1 MYKLGRTR
9 EFMKKNIFKI
19 IIILLCF
26 AFVLV
31 VALKKPEVSFEN
43 ASEQK
48 EEGTEEM
55 QTSEPFTSEEGVEEQ
70 AETQQIEL
78 VNNPELRVLIKS
90 DDFSRDIHE
99 VVKISSDEDYKMLG
113 EDGTVL
119 AEYNAW
125 EIVNLDSFQLKENET
140 LIFESEGQLTISS
153 LTRAQGTPSYYG
165 KMQVY
170 KEAEGYTVINIV
182 PLEEYLLTVV
192 PSEMLSTYP
201 LEALKAQAVC
211 ARSYAYHYVLGE
223 PGLPR
228 NAHMNDSTDYQ
239 VYNNI
244 QETEATNLAVRET
257 EGMILVK
264 DGLPVPT
271 YFFSTSCGFTTNETV
286 WKEYFGG
293 KEWEDGEVPT
303 VAYKV
308 GEAEDERDVSFA
320 PIAVAEPQAVEAI
333 STDSGVGILYTADA
347 LAQEANFRAY
357 MKSDASDFLE
367 TEEQWY
373 RWSYRGTIT
382 SEEIEKRLIARYA
395 ARPDLILTYDKAKDS
410 YVNQEIEAVGTV
422 TNIEVVK
429 RLPGGVADELLIETD
444 KDTYLV
450 IGEYNIRYVLSD
462 GVSEVIRNDGSVVTV
477 SNLLPSAYF
486 IIEPE
491 TMSSD
496 AIDTIVLSGGGYGH
510 GVGMSQN
517 GAKHAAL
524 NGMTCEEILGLFYS
538 GLELKEV
545 K

>member
-1 MYKLGRTR
+1 
-9 EFMKKNIFKI
+9 MKKNIFKI
-19 IIILLCF
+19 IIIIVCF
-26 AFVLV
+26 AFVLI
-31 VALKKPEVSFEN
+31 VALQKPETSFEN
-43 ASEQK
+43 ASEQP
-48 EEGTEEM
+48 EDGTEEV
-55 QTSEPFTSEEGVEEQ
+55 QTSEPVSEEEEEQ
-70 AETQQIEL
+70 IETPQIKL

-90 DDFSRDIHE
+90 DDFSKDIHDT
-99 VVKISSDEDYKMLG
+99 VKISSDEDFTLLG

-140 LIFESEGQLTISS
+140 LIFDSEGTITLHS
-153 LTRAQGTPSYYG
+153 LTRAQGTPTYYG
-165 KMQVY
+165 KMQIY

-182 PLEEYLLTVV
+182 PMEEYLLTVV

-223 PGLPR
+223 PALPR
-228 NAHMNDSTDYQ
+228 NAHMNDSTDFQ

-244 QETEATNLAVRET
+244 QETEATNLAVQET

-293 KEWEDGEVPT
+293 KEWEDGEVPA

-308 GEAEDERDVSFA
+308 GETEDVRDVSFA
-320 PIAVAEPQAVEAI
+320 PIAVAKPEAVEAI

-367 TEEQWY
+367 NEEQWY
-373 RWSYRGTIT
+373 RWTYQGTIS
-382 SEEIEKRLIARYA
+382 SEEIEKRLVARYA
-395 ARPDLILTYDKAKDS
+395 ARPDLILTYDKTSDS
-410 YVNQEIEAVGTV
+410 YVNQEVGEVGTI

-429 RLPGGVADELLIETD
+429 RLPGGVADELLIETN
-444 KDTYLV
+444 KEAYIV

-462 GVSEVIRNDGSVVTV
+462 GVSEVVRNDGSAVTV

-491 TMSSD
+491 TNFSD
-496 AIDTIVLSGGGYGH
+496 TLGTIMLSGGGYGH

-517 GAKHAAL
+517 GAKQAAL

>member
-1 MYKLGRTR
+1 
-9 EFMKKNIFKI
+9 MKKNIFKI
-19 IIILLCF
+19 IIIIVCF
-26 AFVLV
+26 AFVLI
-31 VALKKPEVSFEN
+31 VALQKPETSFEN
-43 ASEQK
+43 ASEQT
-48 EEGTEEM
+48 EDGTEEV
-55 QTSEPFTSEEGVEEQ
+55 QTSEPVSEEEEEQ
-70 AETQQIEL
+70 IETPQIEL

-90 DDFSRDIHE
+90 VDFSKDIHDT
-99 VVKISSDEDYKMLG
+99 VKISSDEDFTLLG

-140 LIFESEGQLTISS
+140 LIFDSEGTITLHS
-153 LTRAQGTPSYYG
+153 LTRAQGTPTYYG
-165 KMQVY
+165 KMQIY

-182 PLEEYLLTVV
+182 PMEEYLLTVV

-201 LEALKAQAVC
+201 LEALKAQAIC

-223 PGLPR
+223 PALPR
-228 NAHMNDSTDYQ
+228 NAHMNDSTDFQ

-244 QETEATNLAVRET
+244 QETEATNLAVQET

-293 KEWEDGEVPT
+293 KEWEDGEAPA

-308 GEAEDERDVSFA
+308 GEAEDVRDISFA
-320 PIAVAEPQAVEAI
+320 PIAVAKPKAVEAI

-373 RWSYRGTIT
+373 RWTYQGTIS
-382 SEEIEKRLIARYA
+382 SEEIEKRLVARYA
-395 ARPDLILTYDKAKDS
+395 ARPDLILTYDKTSDS
-410 YVNQEIEAVGTV
+410 YVNQEVGEVGTI

-429 RLPGGVADELLIETD
+429 RLPGGVADELLIETN
-444 KDTYLV
+444 KETYLV

-462 GVSEVIRNDGSVVTV
+462 GVSEVVRNDGSAVTV

-491 TMSSD
+491 TNFS
-496 AIDTIVLSGGGYGH
+496 DTIGTIALSGGGYGH

-517 GAKHAAL
+517 GAKQAAL

>member
-1 MYKLGRTR
+1 
-9 EFMKKNIFKI
+9 MKKNIFKI
-19 IIILLCF
+19 IIIIVCF
-26 AFVLV
+26 AFVLI
-31 VALKKPEVSFEN
+31 VALQKPETSFEN
-43 ASEQK
+43 ASEQT

-55 QTSEPFTSEEGVEEQ
+55 QTPESLTSEEEEEQ
-70 AETQQIEL
+70 VETPQIDL
-78 VNNPELRVLIKS
+78 VSNPELRVLIKS
-90 DDFSRDIHE
+90 GDFSKDIHE
-99 VVKISSDEDYKMLG
+99 TVKVSSDEDFTLLG

-140 LIFESEGQLTISS
+140 LIFDSEGTITLHS

-165 KMQVY
+165 KIQIY

-182 PLEEYLLTVV
+182 PMEEYLLTVV

-223 PGLPR
+223 PALPR

-244 QETEATNLAVRET
+244 QETEATNLAVQET
-257 EGMILVK
+257 KGMILVK

-293 KEWEDGEVPT
+293 KEWEDGEAPA

-308 GEAEDERDVSFA
+308 GETEDVRDISFA
-320 PIAVAEPQAVEAI
+320 PIAVAKPEAVEAI

-347 LAQEANFRAY
+347 LTQEANFRAY
-357 MKSDASDFLE
+357 MNSDASDFLE
-367 TEEQWY
+367 NEEQWY
-373 RWSYRGTIT
+373 RWTYQGTIT
-382 SEEIEKRLIARYA
+382 SEELEKRLIARYA
-395 ARPDLILTYDKAKDS
+395 VRPDLILTYDKTNES
-410 YVNQEIEAVGTV
+410 YVNQEIDSVGTI
-422 TNIEVVK
+422 TNIEVVR

-444 KDTYLV
+444 KDIYLV

-462 GVSEVIRNDGSVVTV
+462 GVSEVIRNDGSAVTV

-491 TMSSD
+491 TKSSD
-496 AIDTIVLSGGGYGH
+496 TIGTIVLSGGGYGH

-517 GAKHAAL
+517 GAKQAAL

>member
-1 MYKLGRTR
+1 
-9 EFMKKNIFKI
+9 MKKNIFKI
-19 IIILLCF
+19 IIIIVCF
-26 AFVLV
+26 AFVLI
-31 VALKKPEVSFEN
+31 VALQKPEPSFEN

-48 EEGTEEM
+48 EEGTEEV
-55 QTSEPFTSEEGVEEQ
+55 QTSEPVSEEEEEQ
-70 AETQQIEL
+70 VETPQIDL
-78 VNNPELRVLIKS
+78 VSNPELRVLIKS
-90 DDFSRDIHE
+90 GDFSKDIHE
-99 VVKISSDEDYKMLG
+99 TVKVSSDEDFTLLG

-140 LIFESEGQLTISS
+140 LIFDSEGTITLHS

-165 KMQVY
+165 KIQIY

-182 PLEEYLLTVV
+182 PMEEYLLTVV

-223 PGLPR
+223 PALPR

-244 QETEATNLAVRET
+244 RETEATNLAVQET
-257 EGMILVK
+257 KGMILVK
-264 DGLPVPT
+264 DGMPVPT

-293 KEWEDGEVPT
+293 KEWEDSETPAVVYKLGET
-303 VAYKV
+303 
-308 GEAEDERDVSFA
+308 EDERDVSFA
-320 PIAVAEPQAVEAI
+320 PIAVAKPEAVEAI
-333 STDSGVGILYTADA
+333 STDSGVGILYTAEA

-367 TEEQWY
+367 NEEQWY
-373 RWSYRGTIT
+373 RWTYQGTIT
-382 SEEIEKRLIARYA
+382 SEELEKRLIARYA
-395 ARPDLILTYDKAKDS
+395 VRPDLILTYDKTNES
-410 YVNQEIEAVGTV
+410 YVNQEIDSVGTI
-422 TNIEVVK
+422 TNIEVVR

-444 KDTYLV
+444 KDIYLV

-462 GVSEVIRNDGSVVTV
+462 GVSEVIRNDGSAVTV

-491 TMSSD
+491 TKSSD
-496 AIDTIVLSGGGYGH
+496 TIGTIVLSGGGYGH

-517 GAKHAAL
+517 GAKQAAL

>member
-1 MYKLGRTR
+1 
-9 EFMKKNIFKI
+9 MKKNIFKI
-19 IIILLCF
+19 IIIIVCF
-26 AFVLV
+26 AFVLI
-31 VALKKPEVSFEN
+31 VALQKPEPSFEN
-43 ASEQK
+43 ASEQP
-48 EEGTEEM
+48 EDGTEEV
-55 QTSEPFTSEEGVEEQ
+55 QTSELVSEEEEEQ
-70 AETQQIEL
+70 IETPQIKL

-90 DDFSRDIHE
+90 DDFSKDIHE
-99 VVKISSDEDYKMLG
+99 TVKVSSDEDFTLLG

-140 LIFESEGQLTISS
+140 LIFDSEGTITLHS
-153 LTRAQGTPSYYG
+153 LTRAQGTPTYYG
-165 KMQVY
+165 KMQIY

-182 PLEEYLLTVV
+182 PMEEYLLTVV

-223 PGLPR
+223 PALPR
-228 NAHMNDSTDYQ
+228 NAHMNDSTDFQ

-244 QETEATNLAVRET
+244 QETEATNLAVQET

-293 KEWEDGEVPT
+293 KEWEDGEAPT

-308 GEAEDERDVSFA
+308 GETEDVRDVSFA
-320 PIAVAEPQAVEAI
+320 PIAVAKPEAVEAI

-373 RWSYRGTIT
+373 RWTYQGTIS
-382 SEEIEKRLIARYA
+382 SEEIEKRLVARYA
-395 ARPDLILTYDKAKDS
+395 ARPDLILTYDKKSES
-410 YVNQEIEAVGTV
+410 YVNQEIGVVGTI

-462 GVSEVIRNDGSVVTV
+462 GVSEVIRNDGSAVTV

-491 TMSSD
+491 TNFS
-496 AIDTIVLSGGGYGH
+496 DTIGTIMLSGGGYGH

-517 GAKHAAL
+517 GAKQAAL